1 MVFVGENEPL
11 DVARTFDM
19 LQHVGY
25 RHSRPLVVYL
35 ERVRAYIL
43 IAFQG
48 PRTVEGGKRL
58 ETPVGTVLAGRYRV
72 ESTLGSGGM
81 AVVYRAEDDILGRA
95 VALKTLHHHY
105 AEMPSFRRRFRQ
117 EARAMASL
125 DHENIVK
132 VYDISQDGEVP
143 FIVVECVSGRDVG
156 DLLGGRRGSRLNE
169 QFVRRMATQ
178 LLHALAY
185 AHRQG
190 IIHRDIKPS
199 NILLT
204 PEGTVKVAD
213 FGIARIVEEDDVATG
228 EPGEIVGSARYM
240 SPEQL
245 RGEDA
250 TPRSDV
256 YSVGVLLYHCLTGR
270 PPFSGD
276 VKSLARQHIHKDPT
290 PPRRLNKRITP
301 GMEAVIMKALSK
313 NPRDRYLS
321 ANAMLDDIEIEAKP
335 RSAGTTEAPGQA
347 RRKARG
353 GALVVASVAVLLLLL
368 GGGGALASGLVGLPQ
383 DGSVAGTLSRMNP
396 VETAPPSRPQGARGE
411 SNAEAAADQSSG
423 QNVASVTEA
432 TSSQAKTPA
441 RPKMVPVPNVTAY
454 YDYYAEDALLRRGFE
469 VRFVY
474 DYQDG
479 FAPRGV
485 TWATDP
491 AAGTLAP
498 RGSTVTVY
506 ATPKD
511 LPLPRRLR

>member
-1 MVFVGENEPL
+1 LHSKVF
-11 DVARTFDM
+11 
-19 LQHVGY
+19 
-25 RHSRPLVVYL
+25 
-35 ERVRAYIL
+35 
-43 IAFQG
+43 
-48 PRTVEGGKRL
+48 TVEGGKRL
-58 ETPVGTVLAGRYRV
+58 ETSVGQVLAGRYRV

-81 AVVYRAEDDILGRA
+81 AVVYRAEDDVLGRA
-95 VALKTLHHHY
+95 VALKTLHHEY
-105 AEMPSFRRRFRQ
+105 AEIPSFRRRFRQ

-132 VYDISQDGEVP
+132 VYDISQNGEVP
-143 FIVVECVSGRDVG
+143 FIVVECVKGRDIG
-156 DLLGGRRGSRLNE
+156 DLLGGRRGARLNE

-178 LLHALAY
+178 LLHALSY
-185 AHRQG
+185 AHRRG

-204 PEGTVKVAD
+204 SEGTVKVAD
-213 FGIARIVEEDDVATG
+213 FGIARIVEEDDAAMG

-276 VKSLARQHIHKDPT
+276 VKSLASQHMHKDPT

-313 NPRDRYLS
+313 NPRERYFS
-321 ANAMLDDIEIEAKP
+321 ANAMLDDIEIEAPP
-335 RSAGTTEAPGQA
+335 RSAGTTESPKPAP
-347 RRKARG
+347 RKARG
-353 GALVVASVAVLLLLL
+353 GVLVLALVAVLILLL
-368 GGGGALASGLVGLPQ
+368 GGGAALASGFVSLPQ
-383 DGSVAGTLSRMNP
+383 DGGVADTLSRMNP
-396 VETAPPSRPQGARGE
+396 VETKPPPPQAAGATGDE
-411 SNAEAAADQSSG
+411 SSG
-423 QNVASVTEA
+423 ASGSENMASITEA
-432 TSSQAKTPA
+432 KASHAGTQAEQE
-441 RPKMVPVPNVTAY
+441 MVPIPDVTAY
-454 YDYYAEDALLRRGFE
+454 FDYYAENALTKRGFD
-469 VRFVY
+469 VRFVR
-474 DYQDG
+474 DYREG

-491 AAGTLAP
+491 AVGTLAP
-498 RGSTVTVY
+498 KGSTVTVY

-511 LPLPRRLR
+511 LPVPARLR

>member
-1 MVFVGENEPL
+1 
-11 DVARTFDM
+11 
-19 LQHVGY
+19 
-25 RHSRPLVVYL
+25 VYL
-35 ERVRAYIL
+35 ECLWAYIL

-125 DHENIVK
+125 DHQNIVK

-143 FIVVECVSGRDVG
+143 FIVVECVSGRDLG
-156 DLLGGRRGSRLNE
+156 DLIGGRRRSGRLDE
-169 QFVRRMATQ
+169 QFVRRMARQ
-178 LLHALAY
+178 LLHALSY
-185 AHRQG
+185 AHRRG

-204 PEGTVKVAD
+204 SGGTVKVAD
-213 FGIARIVEEDDVATG
+213 FGIARIVEEDDVPMSEA
-228 EPGEIVGSARYM
+228 GEIVGSARYM

-250 TPRSDV
+250 TPRSDI

-276 VKSLARQHIHKDPT
+276 VKSLARQHMHKDPT

-313 NPRDRYLS
+313 KPRDRYFS
-321 ANAMLDDIEIEAKP
+321 ADAMLNDIVIEAVP
-335 RSAGTTEAPGQA
+335 GSAGTKKAPKSA
-347 RRKARG
+347 RRNARG
-353 GALVVASVAVLLLLL
+353 HALVLASVAVLLLLL

-396 VETAPPSRPQGARGE
+396 VEIVLPAPPQGAQDK
-411 SNAEAAADQSSG
+411 SNSETADTGVKPSGQSGS
-423 QNVASVTEA
+423 QNVASMTEA
-432 TSSQAKTPA
+432 ASSQARKRA
-441 RPKMVPVPNVTAY
+441 RPKMVRVPNVTAY
-454 YDYYAEDALLRRGFE
+454 YDYYAEDALLNRGFE

>member
-1 MVFVGENEPL
+1 
-11 DVARTFDM
+11 
-19 LQHVGY
+19 
-25 RHSRPLVVYL
+25 VYL
-35 ERVRAYIL
+35 ECLRAYIL

-81 AVVYRAEDDILGRA
+81 AVVYRAEDDVLGRA
-95 VALKTLHHHY
+95 VALKTLHHRY
-105 AEMPSFRRRFRQ
+105 AEVPSFRQRFRQ

-132 VYDISQDGEVP
+132 VFDISQDGEVP
-143 FIVVECVSGRDVG
+143 FIVVECISGRDIG
-156 DLLGGRRGSRLNE
+156 DLLGGLDGRRSGRLNE
-169 QFVRRMATQ
+169 QFVRRMAVQ
-178 LLHALAY
+178 LLHALSY
-185 AHRQG
+185 AHRRG

-204 PEGTVKVAD
+204 SGGTVKVAD
-213 FGIARIVEEDDVATG
+213 FGIARIVEEDDVAMG
-228 EPGEIVGSARYM
+228 EPGEVIGSARYM

-250 TPRSDV
+250 TPRSDI

-270 PPFSGD
+270 PPFTGD
-276 VKSLARQHIHKDPT
+276 VKTLARQHIHKDPT

-301 GMEAVIMKALSK
+301 EMEAVIMKALSK
-313 NPRDRYLS
+313 KPRDRYFS
-321 ANAMLDDIEIEAKP
+321 ANAMLDDIEIESPP
-335 RSAGTTEAPGQA
+335 RAAETKESPRPTL
-347 RRKARG
+347 RKARG
-353 GALVVASVAVLLLLL
+353 GALVLASVAVLLLLL
-368 GGGGALASGLVGLPQ
+368 GGGGALASGLVGLAQ
-383 DGSVAGTLSRMNP
+383 DGSVANTLSRMNP
-396 VETAPPSRPQGARGE
+396 VETEPPAPPQNTRGQANTGAAGDTGDEPSGQSR
-411 SNAEAAADQSSG
+411 S

-432 TSSQAKTPA
+432 ASSRTRTSA
-441 RPKMVPVPNVTAY
+441 RPKLVPVPDVTAY
-454 YDYYAEDALLRRGFE
+454 YDYYAEDALARRGFK
-469 VRFVY
+469 VKFVY

-498 RGSTVTVY
+498 KGSTVTVY

>member
-1 MVFVGENEPL
+1 
-11 DVARTFDM
+11 
-19 LQHVGY
+19 
-25 RHSRPLVVYL
+25 
-35 ERVRAYIL
+35 
-43 IAFQG
+43 
-48 PRTVEGGKRL
+48 
-58 ETPVGTVLAGRYRV
+58 
-72 ESTLGSGGM
+72 M
-81 AVVYRAEDDILGRA
+81 AI
-95 VALKTLHHHY
+95 
-105 AEMPSFRRRFRQ
+105 
-117 EARAMASL
+117 
-125 DHENIVK
+125 
-132 VYDISQDGEVP
+132 
-143 FIVVECVSGRDVG
+143 
-156 DLLGGRRGSRLNE
+156 
-169 QFVRRMATQ
+169 Q
-178 LLHALAY
+178 LLHALSY
-185 AHRQG
+185 AHRRG

-204 PEGTVKVAD
+204 SGGTVKVAD
-213 FGIARIVEEDDVATG
+213 FGIARIVEEDDVPMG
-228 EPGEIVGSARYM
+228 EAGEIVGSARYM

-256 YSVGVLLYHCLTGR
+256 YSVGVLLYHCLTGK

-301 GMEAVIMKALSK
+301 RMEAVIMKALSK
-313 NPRDRYLS
+313 KPRDRYFS
-321 ANAMLDDIEIEAKP
+321 ANAMLDDIAMEAPP
-335 RSAGTTEAPGQA
+335 RSAGTTESPKSA

-353 GALVVASVAVLLLLL
+353 GALVLASVAVLLLLL

-396 VETAPPSRPQGARGE
+396 VETEPPALPQGAQGE
-411 SNAEAAADQSSG
+411 SGS

-432 TSSQAKTPA
+432 ASSQAKTLE
-441 RPKMVPVPNVTAY
+441 RPKMVPVPNMTAY
-454 YDYYAEDALLRRGFE
+454 YDYYAEDALIRRGFD

-474 DYQDG
+474 DYKDG

>member
-1 MVFVGENEPL
+1 
-11 DVARTFDM
+11 
-19 LQHVGY
+19 
-25 RHSRPLVVYL
+25 VYL
-35 ERVRAYIL
+35 ECLRAYIL
-43 IAFQG
+43 FAFQG

-58 ETPVGTVLAGRYRV
+58 ETPVGTFFAGRYKV

-95 VALKTLHHHY
+95 VALKTLHHRY
-105 AEMPSFRRRFRQ
+105 AKMPSFRRCFRQ

-143 FIVVECVSGRDVG
+143 FMVVECVSGRDLG
-156 DLLGGRRGSRLNE
+156 DLLSGRRSGCLNE

-178 LLHALAY
+178 LLHALSY

-204 PEGTVKVAD
+204 SGGTVKVAD
-213 FGIARIVEEDDVATG
+213 FGIARILEEDDVPMG

-256 YSVGVLLYHCLTGR
+256 YAVGVLLYHCLTGK

-276 VKSLARQHIHKDPT
+276 VKSLARQHMHKDPT

-301 GMEAVIMKALSK
+301 AMEAVIMKALSK
-313 NPRDRYLS
+313 KPRDRYFS
-321 ANAMLDDIEIEAKP
+321 ANAMLDDIEIEARP
-335 RSAGTTEAPGQA
+335 TAAGTTESPRPA

-353 GALVVASVAVLLLLL
+353 GALVLASVAVLLLLL
-368 GGGGALASGLVGLPQ
+368 GGGAALASGLVGLPQ
-383 DGSVAGTLSRMNP
+383 DGNVASTLSRMNP
-396 VETAPPSRPQGARGE
+396 VETEPPAPPQGAQG
-411 SNAEAAADQSSG
+411 NPSG
-423 QNVASVTEA
+423 QTGSQNVASVTEA
-432 TSSQAKTPA
+432 ASSLARKPA
-441 RPKMVPVPNVTAY
+441 RPKMVSVPDVTAY
-454 YDYYAEDALLRRGFE
+454 YDYFAEDVLARRGFE
-469 VRFVY
+469 ASFVY
-474 DYQDG
+474 EYQDG

-491 AAGTLAP
+491 AAGTLVP

>member
-1 MVFVGENEPL
+1 
-11 DVARTFDM
+11 
-19 LQHVGY
+19 
-25 RHSRPLVVYL
+25 VYL
-35 ERVRAYIL
+35 ECLWAYIL

-125 DHENIVK
+125 DHQNIVK

-143 FIVVECVSGRDVG
+143 FIVVECVSGRDLG
-156 DLLGGRRGSRLNE
+156 DLIGGRRRSGRLDE
-169 QFVRRMATQ
+169 QFVRRMARQ
-178 LLHALAY
+178 LLHALSY
-185 AHRQG
+185 AHRRG

-204 PEGTVKVAD
+204 SGGTVKVAD
-213 FGIARIVEEDDVATG
+213 FGIARIVEEDDVPMSGA
-228 EPGEIVGSARYM
+228 GEIVGSARYM

-250 TPRSDV
+250 TPRSDI
-256 YSVGVLLYHCLTGR
+256 YSVGILLYHCLTGR

-276 VKSLARQHIHKDPT
+276 VKSLARQHMHKDPT

-313 NPRDRYLS
+313 RPRDRYFS
-321 ANAMLDDIEIEAKP
+321 ADAMLNDMEIKAVP
-335 RSAGTTEAPGQA
+335 RSAGTKKAPKSA
-347 RRKARG
+347 RRNARG
-353 GALVVASVAVLLLLL
+353 DALVLASVVFLLLLL

-396 VETAPPSRPQGARGE
+396 VEMVSPAPPQGAQDK
-411 SNAEAAADQSSG
+411 SNSETADTGVKPSGQSGS
-423 QNVASVTEA
+423 QNVASMTEA
-432 TSSQAKTPA
+432 ASSQARKRT
-441 RPKMVPVPNVTAY
+441 RPKMVRVPNVTAY
-454 YDYYAEDALLRRGFE
+454 YYYYAKDALVNRGFE

-498 RGSTVTVY
+498 QGSTVTVY